1 MGWIDAH
8 SHVWAPDTERYPHS
22 TPYQGPAGTEHI
34 SMEPEDFSP
43 EILLSHAEPS
53 GVDRVVLIQ
62 MTAYGADNSYIAD
75 CIAARRNS
83 FRGVGYVDPEG
94 EGLADK
100 METLLGQ
107 GITGFRVSATAGA
120 EDRWLQTPGFDT
132 MFEVAAKTGQAI
144 CPLLNPD
151 GLAEVGR
158 MSGRHPE
165 TKVVIDHMAR
175 IGCDGEIRDGDVDA
189 LCALAEH
196 PSVGVKVSAFYALG
210 KGEPPHDDLI
220 PMIRRL
226 RDSFGADRLMWASDC
241 PYQVANET
249 YEDSISLVRDRLDFL
264 SDRERD
270 AILEATAERV
280 FFYR

>member
-8 SHVWAPDTERYPHS
+8 SHVWTSDTQRYPHS

-34 SMEPEDFSP
+34 TMEPEDFSP
-43 EILLSHAEPS
+43 EILLSYAGPS

-75 CIAARRNS
+75 SIAARPDS
-83 FRGVGYVDPEG
+83 FRGVAYVDQEAD
-94 EGLADK
+94 GLAGT
-100 METLLGQ
+100 MEALLAQ
-107 GITGFRVSATAGA
+107 GITGFRVSPPAGT
-120 EDRWLQTPGFDT
+120 EDRWLRSPGFDT
-132 MFEVAAKTGQAI
+132 MFEVATGTGQAI

-158 MSGRHPE
+158 MCGRHPE
-165 TKVVIDHMAR
+165 TQVVIDHMAR
-175 IGCDGEIRDGDVDA
+175 IGCDGQIRDSDVDA

-196 PSVGVKVSAFYALG
+196 PSVSVKVSAFYALG
-210 KGEPPHDDLI
+210 KAEPPHDDLI

-226 RDSFGADRLMWASDC
+226 YDAFGADRLMWASDC

-270 AILEATAERV
+270 MILGATAERV